1 MEQATADIAHFI
13 QHIKD
18 TYPGVKNSKVI
29 LFGEEYGAALAVWAR
44 QKYPHL
50 VDGVWASSAYVRP
63 VINHAH
69 LAINIGQ
76 TYRQVGGQ
84 RCYDV

>member
-1 MEQATADIAHFI
+1 M
-13 QHIKD
+13 KS
-18 TYPGVKNSKVI
+18 SKVI
-29 LFGEEYGAALAVWAR
+29 LFGEDYGGALAVWAR

-63 VINHAH
+63 VINHGH

-76 TYRQVGGQ
+76 TYKEAGSQA
-84 RCYDV
+84 CYDV